1 MRQPTAW
8 PRQWLRLGSLLVL
21 VAVSAC
27 FISRRVT
34 VVEVDRAADSV
45 QVRSPVK
52 AHLLDG
58 STVVYR
64 HGVQVAAGRLTGP
77 GTRYDLSLSG
87 ATEVNELS
95 LDSVVGLESFHTSVN
110 YGATVGLSALA
121 TAGTLGLSIAIYCAA
136 DPKCFGSCP
145 TYYADSAG
153 VPVLEAE
160 GFSYSIAPLFES
172 RDVDR
177 LRARPGP
184 DGTFR
189 LEVRN
194 EALETHFINHF
205 QLLEATHAP
214 GEFVAPDPEG
224 HPLAVA
230 DGRAARAARDRTGR
244 DVRALLREADGR
256 TYATAPTVL
265 ANVSAEDLEDQIE
278 LSFARPNRSDSV
290 ALVLR
295 LRNSLLN
302 TVLLY
307 DLMLGDPGARSLD
320 WQAEELS
327 RVGSALEL
335 GTWYASHMG
344 LGVEIWRDTVWVPI
358 ARLKDTGPVAW
369 KDVVVPLPWIAGDQL
384 RVRLR
389 FPADNWRIDQVALAS
404 SVHRPPVRVLEL
416 GHVAAQS
423 GDSEPEAHAAL
434 LAPDG
439 RYLET
444 RPGQSFIASWAARPD
459 SVGAERTF
467 LLASQGYYVEWVR
480 RGWITAARDTTTF
493 RPDDAVLLRAL
504 ERWRQVQ
511 DTLERRFFAT
521 RVPVR

>member
-1 MRQPTAW
+1 MTIV
-8 PRQWLRLGSLLVL
+8 PRVLRPVSLLL
-21 VAVSAC
+21 LSPLAAC
-27 FISRRVT
+27 FVVRHVS

-45 QVRSPVK
+45 QVRTPVK

-64 HGVQVAAGRLTGP
+64 SGVLVADARLTGP
-77 GTRYDLSLSG
+77 GIRYDLALTNPTDI
-87 ATEVNELS
+87 TELP
-95 LDSVVGLESFHTSVN
+95 LDSVVGLESFRTN
-110 YGATVGLSALA
+110 GDPAATVGLSILATTGALA
-121 TAGTLGLSIAIYCAA
+121 LGIGIYCAV

-145 TYYADSAG
+145 TYYSDSAG
-153 VPVLEAE
+153 TSVLEAE

-177 LRARPGP
+177 LRARPTA
-184 DGTFR
+184 DGTLR

-194 EALETHFINHF
+194 EAFETHFINHLE
-205 QLLEATHAP
+205 LLEATHAP
-214 GEFVAPDPEG
+214 GELVVPDPRG
-224 HPLAVA
+224 HPVAVA
-230 DGRAARAARDRTGR
+230 EQVSPRTARDRSRR
-244 DVRALLREADGR
+244 DVRELLASPDGL
-256 TYATAPTVL
+256 TYATAPEIL
-265 ANVSAEDLEDQIE
+265 AGVSAADLEDEIE
-278 LSFARPNRSDSV
+278 LTFAAPAGGDSV

-327 RVGSALEL
+327 RVGTALDL
-335 GTWYASHMG
+335 GSWYTSHMG
-344 LGVEIWRDTVWVPI
+344 LAVEVWLDTAWVWV

-369 KDVVVPLPWIAGDQL
+369 KDVAIPLPRGAGDEM

-389 FPADNWRIDQVALAS
+389 FPADNWRIDRAALAS
-404 SVHRPPVRVLEL
+404 RVRRPAVRTLPL
-416 GHVAAQS
+416 GRVTAMS
-423 GDSEPEAHAAL
+423 GAPEPQAL
-434 LAPDG
+434 ANLLSPDG

-444 RPGQSFIASWAARPD
+444 GPGQAFLASWD
-459 SVGAERTF
+459 VGADSADLQRTF

-480 RGWITAARDTTTF
+480 RGWIAAARDTTPF
-493 RPDDAVLLRAL
+493 SPGDSALLRAL

-511 DTLERRFFAT
+511 DTLERSFFAT